1 VAIDAAAERVYL
13 PGAIA
18 QKIIAL
24 ARESPDREVCGLLGA
39 GPWGVTCYPV
49 ANVAAQPRCR
59 FELDPKAQIEA
70 MRQMRE
76 RDESLFAIYHSHPAG
91 PPVPS
96 ATDIGEAAYRDV
108 LYLIV
113 CGKLRDGGL
122 RAFRI
127 VGGGAIEVS
136 LEF

>member
-1 VAIDAAAERVYL
+1 MAINAAGERVYL
-13 PGAIA
+13 PGEIA
-18 QKIIAL
+18 RKIIAL
-24 ARESPDREVCGLLGA
+24 ARKSPDREVCGLLGA
-39 GPWGVTCYPV
+39 GPCGVTCYPI

-70 MRQMRE
+70 MRQMRQ

-96 ATDIGEAAYRDV
+96 ATDIREAAYPDV

-113 CGKLRDGGL
+113 CGKLCDGGL

-127 VGGGAIEVS
+127 VGARAVEVS
-136 LEF
+136 LDF